1 MKNILKESIRLSPE
15 SLIQAVKV
23 YKDVL
28 SQRKDIARENEGK
41 CGVYRWT
48 NTVNKKSYIGS
59 SAELDVRFRGYF
71 TPSRLNSRESIIYK
85 ALLKYG
91 FSKFTFEILE
101 YCSIDNLIKREQYY
115 IDLLKPV
122 YNLCKIAG
130 SPRGRIVSEET
141 RAKLRVANT
150 GYKHT
155 KEALEKISI
164 ASRSRTEEQRE
175 KLSAKNGREVVVTN
189 LETKEVTKYCSLR
202 QASRKLNIPLTSLY
216 KCLKG
221 KRAYDIYEIVYSSNA
236 SK

>member
-1 MKNILKESIRLSPE
+1 LFPPS
-15 SLIQAVKV
+15 
-23 YKDVL
+23 
-28 SQRKDIARENEGK
+28 G
-41 CGVYRWT
+41 G
-48 NTVNKKSYIGS
+48 SYIGS
-59 SAELDVRFRGYF
+59 SAVLDVRFRGYF
-71 TPSRLNSRESIIYK
+71 APSRLNSRESIIYK

-91 FSKFTFEILE
+91 FSKFSFEILE
-101 YCSIDNLIKREQYY
+101 YCCIDNLIKREQYY

-141 RAKLRVANT
+141 RAKLRIANT

-164 ASRSRTEEQRE
+164 ASRSRSRTEEQRE
-175 KLSAKNGREVVVTN
+175 KLSAKNGREVIVTN

-216 KCLKG
+216 RCLKG
-221 KRAYDIYEIVYSSNA
+221 KRAYGIYEIVYSSNE
-236 SK
+236 SS